1 MRKVR
6 LTGVSKPRKVR
17 VTKMK
22 VSKPRKASVPKPNFW
37 HAR

>member
-6 LTGVSKPRKVR
+6 RTTSTKPRKVR

-22 VSKPRKASVPKPNFW
+22 VSKPRKSSVPKPNFW

>member
-6 LTGVSKPRKVR
+6 RTVTSKPRKVR
-17 VTKMK
+17 TTKIK
-22 VSKPRKASVPKPNFW
+22 ASKPRKASVPKPNFW

>member
-6 LTGVSKPRKVR
+6 RTGVSKPRKVR

>member
-6 LTGVSKPRKVR
+6 RTVSSRPRKAR
-17 VTKMK
+17 VAKMK
-22 VSKPRKASVPKPNFW
+22 VSKPRKTSLPKPNFW

>member
-6 LTGVSKPRKVR
+6 RTGVSKPRKVR
-17 VTKMK
+17 VAKMK

>member
-6 LTGVSKPRKVR
+6 RTVTSKPRKVR
-17 VTKMK
+17 ATKMK
-22 VSKPRKASVPKPNFW
+22 VSKPRKTSVPKPNFW